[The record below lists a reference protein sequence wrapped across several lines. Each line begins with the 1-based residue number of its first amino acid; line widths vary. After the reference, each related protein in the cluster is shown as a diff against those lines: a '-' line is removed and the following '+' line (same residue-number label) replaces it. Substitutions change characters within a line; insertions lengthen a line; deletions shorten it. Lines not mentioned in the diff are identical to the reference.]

1 MAKYKSRTGFTLIE
15 LLVVTAIIGVL
26 AVVSATIFSSILKSQ
41 NKTAII
47 NEARQNGNILIDK
60 FERDVRQ
67 ARNIPDNSTDTKKV
81 TIELDSGNVI
91 WECDDSITPKNITR
105 DGVPLLNR
113 DDVSGIEQ
121 TSVCEFTVLLTDKSQ
136 LVKFKFELKQRND
149 FGSQFEILVPF
160 EISVGIRR

>member
-41 NKTAII
+41 NKTTII

-67 ARNIPDNSTDTKKV
+67 ANNIPDNSTDTKKV
-81 TIELDSGNVI
+81 TIVLDEGNVV
-91 WECDDSITPKNITR
+91 WKCDDSITPKNITR
-105 DGVPLLNR
+105 DDVPLLNQ
-113 DDVSGIEQ
+113 DSISGIEQ
-121 TSVCEFTVLLTDKSQ
+121 TSVCEFTVLRTANSQ
-136 LVKFKFELKQRND
+136 LVTFKFDLKQRNP
-149 FGSQFEILVPF
+149 FGTQFEILVPF
-160 EISVGIRR
+160 EVSVGIRQ